1 MSNLQADGLH
11 SQLSELG
18 GSADTF
24 GTTELVYF
32 SSYSNYQDWHTENW
46 FTKMNTP
53 STHSCVVGHRY
64 QTFCVKGTVQKHV
77 GSLAFN
83 GHSLDNMTQT
93 GRTDAPHFCLSVTKM
108 NYFSHFYTIEQGNE
122 WNLIFPT
129 VQYVYVPHL
138 LIIYILDLQIANHHS
153 QKSFEKIFIKEELY
167 SWNCYMHKYYF

>member
-18 GSADTF
+18 GTADTF

-53 STHSCVVGHRY
+53 STHSCVAGHRY

-83 GHSLDNMTQT
+83 GHSSDNMTQT
-93 GRTDAPHFCLSVTKM
+93 GRTDAPTLLSVCHQNELFLPFLYYRTREWMKS
-108 NYFSHFYTIEQGNE
+108 NFSYCTVCLCTSPVNNLYTGFTDCKPPQSKELWKN
-122 WNLIFPT
+122 
-129 VQYVYVPHL
+129 
-138 LIIYILDLQIANHHS
+138 IYKRRAL
-153 QKSFEKIFIKEELY
+153 
-167 SWNCYMHKYYF
+167 